1 MVVHLDDYISISALD
16 CVAGV
21 QLQWLSRSISNDQV
35 KKGCSGTRL
44 DDETRSTKLRKLTDT
59 QENKRREELSDL
71 NSVDFTATCEP
82 CSQEAVPGK
91 YLPIAIQ

>member
-1 MVVHLDDYISISALD
+1 MIIFRYLLWIVLLAFSYSGYHVVLVTTKS
-16 CVAGV
+16 
-21 QLQWLSRSISNDQV
+21 

-44 DDETRSTKLRKLTDT
+44 DDETRSTKLGKLTDT

-82 CSQEAVPGK
+82 YSQEAVPGK

>member
-59 QENKRREELSDL
+59 QENKRREELSDS